1 MLLACKDKMPGGIL
15 SLQLLTNLSVV
26 ISFFEMNPTDLTQRP
41 PRSPRVKLGGL
52 VLLPRMLDKGRAH
65 LAGTVGE
72 YHFNCPLDQRL
83 TAFLSVS
90 ADDILKLLKDGK
102 SDSEVLAWI
111 RDNTKRTDFEIYQWS
126 GYQLQRSPSDNEGR
140 EYVSETVKKFAP
152 DRDDVVTWFDMLDLD
167 DHVSFGGAP

>member
-1 MLLACKDKMPGGIL
+1 L
-15 SLQLLTNLSVV
+15 
-26 ISFFEMNPTDLTQRP
+26 
-41 PRSPRVKLGGL
+41 
-52 VLLPRMLDKGRAH
+52 
-65 LAGTVGE
+65 
-72 YHFNCPLDQRL
+72 PLDQRL

-90 ADDILKLLKDGK
+90 TDDILKLLKDGK

-140 EYVSETVKKFAP
+140 EYISETVKKVAP

-167 DHVSFGGAP
+167 DHVSFGGQP